1 MNVLP
6 DMGQQFAEQAVIHT
20 TAFGPELLLC
30 AAIVVLLGL
39 RLFPSFA
46 RVHLGWFSLVA
57 TLAALAMSVCQW
69 GGYLGFS
76 TPEDTSQVSSIKQ
89 TSSTIERN
97 RSGYEGDRQ
106 LVAGLREKVARTEE
120 ELKAARE
127 RSPEDPATVADLE
140 KREQAERKSLADAV
154 RLAQSKQQALNNVSG
169 TDQATP
175 LFSRLIVYDRLT
187 IFTRMFLL
195 SFTALIIWLT
205 LLTGIPD
212 REDSADFHCL
222 LLGSVV
228 GMSLMASANHLLMV
242 YIGIEMASLPSYAL
256 AGFLKGR
263 RQSSEAA
270 LKYVVYGGG
279 AAGVMLYGISLL
291 AGKFGT
297 AYLPDVAAAYVSAL
311 HPLGGGTVFDPILI
325 LGTLFILIGVAFK
338 LAAVPFHFWC
348 PDVFEGASAE
358 VAGFL
363 SVASKGAALAMLARI
378 VLVLGGFDPLVGAV
392 ENADWNGIVRYLVPA
407 IAFFAA
413 LTATFGN
420 LAAYLQTNLKRLLAY
435 STIAH
440 AGYMMMGLAVLNRD
454 GAAAVLFYLIAYLL
468 MNLGAFA
475 VVAFLRNQTGSEDLN
490 SFRGLVRRS
499 PWMVVLLS
507 IFLLSL
513 LGIPP
518 LAGFAAKFQ
527 IFSVLW
533 KQCQSYYF
541 RGESGLAATLFALL
555 VIGGLNTVFSAVYY
569 LKVMKVMILEV
580 RAEDI
585 EGKEPLPVPE
595 PLPNVV
601 YGGVIALA
609 VLLLG
614 VLFDPLLAAS
624 SKGVERFVRPANPP
638 VQVTEAGKGQM

>member
-1 MNVLP
+1 LQDDVMILTGFLP
-6 DMGQQFAEQAVIHT
+6 DFDGLFVKTLTVDTPAFAA
-20 TAFGPELLLC
+20 ELVLC
-30 AAIVVLLGL
+30 VALVLLLGL
-39 RLFPSFA
+39 RLLPSFG
-46 RVHLGWFSLVA
+46 RVHLGWLALLA
-57 TLAALAMSVCQW
+57 TLAALAVSICQW
-69 GGYLGFS
+69 GGYAGFK
-76 TPEDTSQVSSIKQ
+76 TPDNPNEAILIKSSREALRLQLADYEKKTQAFAALDKQVNAAGHSPAEA
-89 TSSTIERN
+89 ERLN
-97 RSGYEGDRQ
+97 KALEAAYEER
-106 LVAGLREKVARTEE
+106 
-120 ELKAARE
+120 KAA
-127 RSPEDPATVADLE
+127 AD
-140 KREQAERKSLADAV
+140 
-154 RLAQSKQQALNNVSG
+154 RLASAQNALNTTSG
-169 TDQATP
+169 TDQSLP
-175 LFSRLIVYDRLT
+175 LFGHLIVYDNLA
-187 IFTRMFLL
+187 IFTRIFLL
-195 SFTALIIWLT
+195 AFTALIIWLT

-242 YIGIEMASLPSYAL
+242 YIGVEMASLPSYAL

-279 AAGVMLYGISLL
+279 ASGVMLYGISLL

-297 AYLPDVAAAYVSAL
+297 AYLPDLSAAYVTAL
-311 HPLGGGTVFDPILI
+311 HAPGHGPDLVLV
-325 LGTLFILIGVAFK
+325 LGTLFVLVGIAFK

-392 ENADWNGIVRYLVPA
+392 ENADWNAIVRYLVPA
-407 IAFFAA
+407 LACFAA

-420 LAAYLQTNLKRLLAY
+420 LAAYMQTNLKRLLAY

-440 AGYMMMGLAVLNRD
+440 AGYMMMGIAALNRD
-454 GAAAVLFYLIAYLL
+454 GAAAVLFYLMAYLL

-475 VVAFLRNQTGSEDLN
+475 IVAFLRNQTGSEDLD
-490 SFRGLVRRS
+490 SFRGLVRRA
-499 PWMVVLLS
+499 PWMVVLFS

-533 KQCQSYYF
+533 KTSQSYYQG
-541 RGESGLAATLFALL
+541 GEPMLGATLFILL

-569 LKVMKVMILEV
+569 VKVMKVMILDERV
-580 RAEDI
+580 EDI
-585 EGKEPLPVPE
+585 EGKEPQPVAE
-595 PLPNVV
+595 PLMYVV
-601 YGGVIALA
+601 YGGVVALA

-614 VLFDPLLAAS
+614 VLFDPLLGAS
-624 SKGVERFVRPANPP
+624 SKGVARFERP
-638 VQVTEAGKGQM
+638 VQVSEAAGGRK